1 MSLKYEIL
9 HKNVYYFPEIIENI
23 SELLTEIEEFYSV
36 SVAPWTT
43 WYANNTPDSYAYGT
57 VKTFETAL
65 LAEELDPEKRKR
77 AENIIFSILGAME
90 KSCSEY
96 LKNHGASEE
105 ELNYLKTCLYKD
117 RNRYGIR
124 KYNQGESMGPHQD
137 MVDPDRDTITISVYL
152 NDDYEGGEIAVV
164 EGDLDISIKSKAGSI
179 VIFPSGYHHES
190 RFSPSGRK
198 MILTHVHM
206 PINRVLVN

>member
-1 MSLKYEIL
+1 MTLSYEIL

-23 SELLTEIEEFYSV
+23 SELLAEIEEFHSV

-90 KSCSEY
+90 KSCAEY
-96 LKNHGASEE
+96 LTKHGGSEE
-105 ELNYLKTCLYKD
+105 ELNYLKTSLYKD

-124 KYNQGESMGPHQD
+124 KYNPGESMGPHQD
-137 MVDPDRDTITISVYL
+137 MVSPDRDTITISVYL

-164 EGDLDISIKSKAGSI
+164 EGNLDISIKTKPGSV
-179 VIFPSGYHHES
+179 VIFPSGYYHES
-190 RFSPSGRK
+190 KFSASGRK
-198 MILTHVHM
+198 MIITHVHM
-206 PINRVLVN
+206 PINRVLVD